1 MKIIFQ
7 QHMMQVNLLLNVYK
21 MNNFKKLL
29 ELIHIFVFVKINFN
43 KMKKNI
49 IGKIQI
55 NYYYKVFMV

>member
-55 NYYYKVFMV
+55 NYYYKDFMV

>member
-7 QHMMQVNLLLNVYK
+7 QHMMQVNLLMNVYK

-55 NYYYKVFMV
+55 NYYYKDFMV